1 MAGNDWDAELK
12 KIDKQLE
19 SLSDEELLSAGEAKT
34 PAQREKRQV
43 EQRETSTIGVFG
55 RLVLATALGVGM
67 LFWPYAARCGVG
79 LFAYLAATAV
89 VIGAGVWTSVW
100 TWRHRSGKAH
110 LLSLLLIVWGGVLG
124 AIEVLPRV
132 GYAKPTPVHPAYWM
146 CP

>member
-43 EQRETSTIGVFG
+43 EQRETSTLGVFA
-55 RLVLATALGVGM
+55 RLVLATALGAGM

-124 AIEVLPRV
+124 AIEVLPRI
-132 GYAKPTPVHPAYWM
+132 GYAKPTAVHPAYWM

>member
-19 SLSDEELLSAGEAKT
+19 SLSDQELLSAGEAKT

-132 GYAKPTPVHPAYWM
+132 GYAKPTAVHPAYWM